1 MSKNSKTPS
10 ISKIPNTKEFQ
21 SNRSLVYKAGAHV
34 QPEPKAPKQATEETQ
49 PKEPVVILRN
59 KYGHPLPGQ
68 VSLRRAKIYKRS
80 LTLKELRAQLSY
92 HSPRIIRLIR
102 DCLEED
108 LSNAPL
114 AQKQHQMKVV
124 SKSSTSWSAN
134 PKQRL
139 KAQASRSMS

>member
-1 MSKNSKTPS
+1 MSNHKN
-10 ISKIPNTKEFQ
+10 Q
-21 SNRSLVYKAGAHV
+21 KAA
-34 QPEPKAPKQATEETQ
+34 KQATEETQ
-49 PKEPVVILRN
+49 AKEPVVLLRN

-68 VSLRRAKIYKRS
+68 VSLRRAKIYKRA

-114 AQKQHQMKVV
+114 AQKQHQMKVAFEV
-124 SKSSTSWSAN
+124 
-134 PKQRL
+134 L
-139 KAQASRSMS
+139 